1 MPKLFG
7 FEKVPVP
14 GPPTLPILGARKR
27 FYDFL
32 EDPVGVV
39 MKLRKH
45 GDVAA
50 VVKGSPAIVCVY
62 GAERNREI
70 LNAPGIFQHDE
81 DLFRGPEGSAMSK
94 LRNALVCINGQMH
107 KRHRKLMQPAFQKSA
122 LDGYAPGIVEAT
134 RQRLATWPVG
144 EIANL
149 DVLCRELAL
158 CVAVKSLYGLD
169 VKEGVPELGAM
180 AAEFVDVFSAPKII
194 LAPINLPGMPFRRA
208 LHLCERITHEFEK
221 LIEEKRRLGGEQR
234 DAMAL
239 LMAARDDDDQP
250 LSDAELI
257 AEAMV
262 LFIAGHETTA
272 MTLTWTMFLLE
283 RHPEI
288 LESVLN
294 ELETVLG
301 GREPAPADASKLVIL
316 DRVIKE
322 SMRLLAPVPVL
333 FLRVC
338 AENAQVGRFRL
349 PQGANVLV
357 SPLATHHD
365 PNVYP
370 EPRRFKPERWE
381 SNSPPP
387 YAYLPFGAGPRTC
400 VGLMFAERSLRLMLP
415 MILQRYRISIP
426 DGTKIDR
433 LTRAN
438 IMMTRDGMPVKVEPF
453 DRTRREP
460 KKILGDIH
468 ELVDFQ

>member
-7 FEKVPVP
+7 FKKVPVP
-14 GPPTLPILGARKR
+14 GQPTLPIIGAPKR

-39 MKLRKH
+39 MRLRKY

-70 LNAPGIFQHDE
+70 LNVPGMFQHDE
-81 DLFRGPEGSAMSK
+81 DLFRGPEGSAMQK

-122 LDGYAPGIVEAT
+122 LDGYAPGIVETT

-144 EIANL
+144 ETAKL

-169 VKEGVPELGAM
+169 VREGVPELGAL

-208 LHLCERITHEFEK
+208 LHLCERITQEFTK

-239 LMAARDDDDQP
+239 LMAARDDDGQP

-272 MTLTWTMFLLE
+272 MTLTWTLFLLE
-283 RHPEI
+283 RHPEV
-288 LESVLN
+288 LESVLS
-294 ELETVLG
+294 ELDEVLG
-301 GREPAPADASKLVIL
+301 SREPTPEDGAKLVIL

-338 AENAQVGRFRL
+338 AESTQVGKFTL
-349 PQGANVLV
+349 PKGANVLV

-370 EPRRFKPERWE
+370 EPRRFKPERWAG
-381 SNSPPP
+381 NSPPA

-426 DGTKIDR
+426 EDTKIDR

-438 IMMTRDGMPVKVEPF
+438 IMMVRDGMPVKIEPF

-460 KKILGDIH
+460 NPIRGDIH
-468 ELVDFQ
+468 ELVDFS